1 MAYFRTKQNGDVAT
15 AVSSG
20 STGAAGTSLIPN
32 YGITQI
38 SATSAEV
45 YVLAP
50 PIAGVEKTLIFH
62 TYSTTALPI
71 VKLSSDSAASPVSLL
86 GSSTNLTVIKSAA
99 TKSTVSATVVQLKG
113 LNSTSW
119 IMMNVWPTMAGVTT
133 GSTIVASGITVSST

>member
-1 MAYFRTKQNGDVAT
+1 MAYFRTKQSGDVAT

-20 STGAAGTSLIPN
+20 STGAGGTSLIPN

-71 VKLSSDSAASPVSLL
+71 VKLCTDGAQTVSLL
-86 GSSTNLTVIKSAA
+86 GSSTNLTVLKSAA

-133 GSTIVASGITVSST
+133 GSTIVASGISVSST